1 MEEQNITEEP
11 IKKSEMYAQR
21 AADGKAFLDPK
32 IEALKKKLAEK
43 MEVLG
48 QYTKAASDIV
58 IGTVMSPIHAGIEKV
73 TAEFEEKKKMVEERI
88 STYREVNAGSKK
100 QNEEVRTTRG
110 EQYDQASD
118 FAKTQSDRSEST
130 ILSGA
135 AQMEGMAS
143 KARSFLGSIK
153 ARVDKQGKVFAA
165 RWNALKGDKAKAEE
179 LLADAGSI
187 ASKVMA
193 ATEKTN
199 KAHQKKQQKK
209 ITSYNKVSARGE
221 NQEVAIENATQRAN
235 DRTDAFVDKHADAS
249 GRRTLVVQTLAK
261 TGQVRT
267 FSGNLRAQ
275 IVQRTFDLRAKANA
289 VIGRDAK
296 AQELS
301 QRGGKRSREIMSEA
315 GSRNTAAYG
324 EFNDRMSTYDSVRDS
339 IGKKVESLD
348 EVEQAADAK
357 TDKWQQNQKSKGFLT
372 RVGMGV
378 VKLSTRAVTDVTKLV
393 AKGDMRITE
402 VAARTAALRGDR
414 AKAQEIAN
422 RGRSRT
428 TERMA
433 SAETI
438 NKNMRA
444 KADRAFSFKDRKKEQ
459 AVELGRKIG
468 DSIETAAMT
477 GVGAVVTA
485 ATAVRDGVENTVEA
499 GKKNLRL
506 AKTKTQTRYNE
517 GKAKFFTMLKE
528 GPGKLMRTIASS
540 FDEYTQSQVTQAQE
554 KAIAASQETKRIQE
568 EDMSK

>member
-1 MEEQNITEEP
+1 
-11 IKKSEMYAQR
+11 
-21 AADGKAFLDPK
+21 
-32 IEALKKKLAEK
+32 
-43 MEVLG
+43 
-48 QYTKAASDIV
+48 
-58 IGTVMSPIHAGIEKV
+58 
-73 TAEFEEKKKMVEERI
+73 
-88 STYREVNAGSKK
+88 
-100 QNEEVRTTRG
+100 
-110 EQYDQASD
+110 
-118 FAKTQSDRSEST
+118 
-130 ILSGA
+130 
-135 AQMEGMAS
+135 
-143 KARSFLGSIK
+143 
-153 ARVDKQGKVFAA
+153 
-165 RWNALKGDKAKAEE
+165 
-179 LLADAGSI
+179 
-187 ASKVMA
+187 
-193 ATEKTN
+193 
-199 KAHQKKQQKK
+199 
-209 ITSYNKVSARGE
+209 
-221 NQEVAIENATQRAN
+221 
-235 DRTDAFVDKHADAS
+235 
-249 GRRTLVVQTLAK
+249 
-261 TGQVRT
+261 
-267 FSGNLRAQ
+267 
-275 IVQRTFDLRAKANA
+275 
-289 VIGRDAK
+289 
-296 AQELS
+296 
-301 QRGGKRSREIMSEA
+301 MSEA

-459 AVELGRKIG
+459 VVELGRKIG

-568 EDMSK
+568 DDLSK